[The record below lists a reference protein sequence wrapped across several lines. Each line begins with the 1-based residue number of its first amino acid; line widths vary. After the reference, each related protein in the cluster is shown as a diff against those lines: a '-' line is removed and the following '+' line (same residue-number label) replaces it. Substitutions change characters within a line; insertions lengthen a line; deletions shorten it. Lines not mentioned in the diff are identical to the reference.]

1 MPIHSAPCAECRP
14 IKMNSRVKGFIAGV
28 LAAVFYGTNPLG
40 ALPLYADRITSG
52 NVLFY
57 RYGITML
64 LFAIWMLMKKENFKI
79 KWGHAVKFA
88 ILGSL
93 FGLSSATLFMSFHF
107 MSAGVA
113 STILFS
119 YPIITAMLMV
129 VFYHERITW
138 GTTFALALAITG
150 IGMLYRGDGGQ
161 PLNVTGVMLVL
172 ASSLFYALY
181 IVYVH
186 QFKTEMSVVKYTFW
200 VIAFGWLTII
210 GYMIFAGDPL
220 QTLNTPKEWLC
231 VIQLA
236 VLPTLLSLY
245 FINVSIQLIGSTP
258 TSILG
263 ALEPVT
269 AVMISTLVFSEV
281 FTWRLASGIALIVA
295 AVILIILRKQPV
307 EGSHPNKPRAL
318 ERRKV
323 GN

>member
-1 MPIHSAPCAECRP
+1 MPVHYAHCVECGP
-14 IKMNSRVKGFIAGV
+14 IKMSSRVKGFIAGV

-40 ALPLYADRITSG
+40 ALPLYADHITSG

-64 LFAIWMLMKKENFKI
+64 LFAAWMLLKKENFKI
-79 KWGHAVKFA
+79 RRGHAIKFA
-88 ILGSL
+88 ILGVL

-107 MSAGVA
+107 MNAGVA

-129 VFYHERITW
+129 VFYHERVTW
-138 GTTFALALAITG
+138 ITTFALVLAITG
-150 IGMLYRGDGGQ
+150 IGLLYRGDGGE
-161 PLNVTGVMLVL
+161 PLNITGVILVL
-172 ASSLFYALY
+172 ASSFFYALY

-200 VIAFGWLTII
+200 IIAFGWLTII
-210 GYMIFAGDPL
+210 GYMIFAGDSL
-220 QTLNTPKEWLC
+220 QALNTPKQWLC

-269 AVMISTLVFSEV
+269 AVVISTFVFGEI
-281 FTWRLASGIALIVA
+281 FTWRLASGIVLILT
-295 AVILIILRKQPV
+295 AVILIILRKQP
-307 EGSHPNKPRAL
+307 A
-318 ERRKV
+318 
-323 GN
+323 